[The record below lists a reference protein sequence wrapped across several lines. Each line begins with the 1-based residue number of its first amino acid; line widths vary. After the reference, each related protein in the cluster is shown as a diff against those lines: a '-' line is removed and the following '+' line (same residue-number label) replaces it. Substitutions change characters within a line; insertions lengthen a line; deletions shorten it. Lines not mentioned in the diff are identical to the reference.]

1 DAEDEPGYRHA
12 LAGLPAVRL
21 PDLGNRDGAE
31 DERKERAQPVQP
43 DDPENEARDRE
54 AVRARPPGDHDR
66 RRIRRVGSVGGRRRI
81 GLERRLGGWRN
92 RARQRDRMGDPRRMD
107 NRRRLVVNELG
118 LGEVRGRSLGARS
131 SRSHDLAYVVDDG
144 GVLVG
149 FVPTG
154 TLCRGLRLRL
164 VLERRRMTARAAEP
178 ISNVESRSAV
188 GAERRNVSIVDH
200 RRTVRDAVNPTKRPM
215 PLQAPNHAAYVL
227 AAESSRPMRHSR
239 HMASGDP
246 PVELVVTSGAL
257 AGERIPV
264 SGELTIGRRAPDGLS
279 LNEDSRVSRRHA
291 RIRLE
296 NGLAPVIEDLGSG
309 NGTFVNGT
317 RIEAERLLE
326 DGDVVVLGTTV
337 FEISMPASLDERPHE
352 PETISNTVV
361 QFRRV
366 ATI

>member
-1 DAEDEPGYRHA
+1 
-12 LAGLPAVRL
+12 
-21 PDLGNRDGAE
+21 
-31 DERKERAQPVQP
+31 
-43 DDPENEARDRE
+43 
-54 AVRARPPGDHDR
+54 
-66 RRIRRVGSVGGRRRI
+66 
-81 GLERRLGGWRN
+81 
-92 RARQRDRMGDPRRMD
+92 
-107 NRRRLVVNELG
+107 
-118 LGEVRGRSLGARS
+118 
-131 SRSHDLAYVVDDG
+131 
-144 GVLVG
+144 
-149 FVPTG
+149 
-154 TLCRGLRLRL
+154 
-164 VLERRRMTARAAEP
+164 
-178 ISNVESRSAV
+178 
-188 GAERRNVSIVDH
+188 
-200 RRTVRDAVNPTKRPM
+200 
-215 PLQAPNHAAYVL
+215 
-227 AAESSRPMRHSR
+227 MRHSR

-366 ATI
+366 ATIDHSGNLITLGEGTDFVIGREPDCDVVVRSSEASRQHARIGQVEGRWMLTDLGSMNGTYLNGERLYNEPRWLTAGDTIVIAGETLTFDEATLPV